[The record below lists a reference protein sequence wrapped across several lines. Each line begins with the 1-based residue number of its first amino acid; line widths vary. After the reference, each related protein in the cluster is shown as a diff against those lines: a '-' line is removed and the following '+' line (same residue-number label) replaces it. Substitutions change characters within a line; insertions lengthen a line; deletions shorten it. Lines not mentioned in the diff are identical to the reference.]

1 MSKAVPSLVAEN
13 VTITRDSRRI
23 LDGVS
28 IQLKPGS
35 FLAVIGPNGA
45 GKSSLLSVMSG
56 LWKADSGR
64 VMLNGRNIGEYHPA
78 ERARGCA
85 VMRQDNARPS
95 GMTVLEA
102 VELGRLAH
110 GGGENARSI
119 AGEIIR
125 QMNLVDLAGRDCARL
140 SGGEW
145 QRVAFA
151 RTVAQVCETD
161 NAGVLLLDEPVSSLD
176 PSHQH
181 ELLGAARSLARGGHA
196 VLAILHDLN
205 LTAHYADEVALL
217 AAGRVCACGRS
228 TEIMRPEVLS
238 DIYGCRVVEVRD
250 DGHRA
255 LVSLPPEKSRED
267 YSPRKIPS
275 ARA

>member
-1 MSKAVPSLVAEN
+1 MSHQSPSLLAESVALRRD
-13 VTITRDSRRI
+13 TRLI

-28 IQLKPGS
+28 LSVKPGR

-45 GKSSLLSVMSG
+45 GKSSLLSIMSG
-56 LWKADSGR
+56 LWKPDAGR
-64 VMLNGRNIGEYHPA
+64 TLLNGREVGSYHPA
-78 ERARGCA
+78 ERARHCA
-85 VMRQDNARPS
+85 VMRQDNARPA

-110 GGGENARSI
+110 GGGEGTRSV
-119 AGEIIR
+119 AWEMLR
-125 QMNLVDLAGRDCARL
+125 EMDLVDLSGRDCARL

-151 RTVAQVCETD
+151 RTVAQITD
-161 NAGVLLLDEPVSSLD
+161 DGRTGVLLLDEPVSSLD

-181 ELLGAARSLARGGHA
+181 ALLGAARRLARNGHA

-217 AAGRVCACGRS
+217 AGGRLQACGPAG
-228 TEIMRPEVLS
+228 EIMQPEILS
-238 DIYGCRVVEVRD
+238 GIYGCRVVEVRE
-250 DGHRA
+250 GGQRA
-255 LVSLPPEKSRED
+255 LVSLPD
-267 YSPRKIPS
+267 
-275 ARA
+275 

>member
-1 MSKAVPSLVAEN
+1 MTLNVPSLVAEGI
-13 VTITRDSRRI
+13 VHSRDTRRI

-28 IQLKPGS
+28 LAVMPGK

-45 GKSSLLSVMSG
+45 GKTTLLSVLSG
-56 LWKADSGR
+56 LFKADDGR
-64 VMLNGRNIGEYHPA
+64 VMLNGREISGYSPA
-78 ERARGCA
+78 ERARHCA

-110 GGGENARSI
+110 GAADDARPL
-119 AGEIIR
+119 AREMLR
-125 QMNLVDLAGRDCARL
+125 QMDLSDLADRDCSRL

-151 RTVAQVCETD
+151 RTVVQISGGET
-161 NAGVLLLDEPVSSLD
+161 AAVLLLDEPVSSLD
-176 PSHQH
+176 PLHQH
-181 ELLGAARSLARGGHA
+181 QLLGEARRLAQAGHG

-217 AAGRVCACGRS
+217 AAGRLHSSGPAS
-228 TEIMRPEVLS
+228 EIMQPSVLS
-238 DIYGCRVVEVRD
+238 EIYGCRITEIRD
-250 DGHRA
+250 GGRRA
-255 LVSLPPEKSRED
+255 LVSLPL
-267 YSPRKIPS
+267 PS
-275 ARA
+275 VG